1 VKNRL
6 CFAGSAFAL
15 FLSASLNGANENAI
29 ASRSVMVDEKV
40 RLGFRIT
47 NLAGLHSD
55 MA

>member
-6 CFAGSAFAL
+6 RFACFASAL
-15 FLSASLNGANENAI
+15 LLSASLNGANENAI
-29 ASRSVMVDEKV
+29 ASRSVTVDEKV